1 MSRRRVS
8 SALDVAA
15 RVSLLVLGACS
26 SPSSDVSLVFPTVE
40 ARDRTE
46 KFLFTA
52 VEPFLP
58 PPSDS
63 ERRRLLLQCGRLS
76 VFPPMAAGGVSRDVT
91 DLSPVSALRGANRE
105 GKDFPFTESWD
116 LGLDRFT
123 LTEEVNPWRAVLLHF
138 EARGQA
144 RRSEPALAEIDEE
157 RTLLEGCACLRLRE
171 SGASGDA
178 ALDAEVEK
186 ACPWVEAP
194 GKTTETVV
202 MRSVAP
208 PEFRLEPCGVT
219 ELTAPAGRQIALSP
233 GVCLGVTECTAQNP
247 ESGCFGCAT
256 SRCDELADRKNV
268 AVTVKIDPPVEG
280 VSVVAPVILTG
291 KAGRV
296 TPELVIETCTPGQVI
311 PVQVGLLGRAEPP
324 IEFQVRCV
332 RPVDFAETPTS
343 EHDLG
348 TDSGVNTVIGITT
361 LPAVGALGQTP
372 EEKAKVVVLML
383 GTDSPPTARLEV
395 WGVPDGSRRMQ
406 RLAEL
411 SDIPGRAL
419 GVHGFLYVQ
428 PRDGSPGSIPLLAV
442 ATATPT
448 TTTTPRM
455 SRANRPFLQLFRP
468 VTNAS
473 GVLELEVVS
482 TMEGPCG
489 RTACGGRRDDACEMP
504 PCSGAAAADYTPVS
518 QASFASADQDGDG
531 YADLFFGSDRLF
543 PLTVFWS
550 RGETPQGD
558 MQLPPTNL
566 ASRCQCQSV
575 GRVLPFFAVGQVGG
589 PGDPVGRSGVDFVMG
604 DGTGAYVRYG
614 AQVSLEGMP
623 CSAESTCPDGAIC
636 ADVGCGAPTSG
647 GVTSRCLKPC
657 SPADR
662 MACGGRPNLCVASAN
677 GGVFYCGTEA
687 IGCNSPSAV
696 WKLVT
701 VHDVGIGRV
710 SGGSVGSVVA
720 VGAGSPVP
728 GFSGGGTVRVFF
740 GGATDLTRLDM
751 AQTADRLAASVDL
764 TPRRLRK
771 STTDTTRSDEA
782 QGPRAV
788 RFGDFNRDGAE
799 DLAVLYTTSEEIRLW
814 LGSEARA
821 PGEIGERTGDEATGG
836 RIKLNTCEG
845 PCMQRERCF
854 PYQRFAVGDVD
865 GDGAADVA
873 AICSPESVK
882 RPRLKLF
889 SPEF

>member
-1 MSRRRVS
+1 MKRIA
-8 SALDVAA
+8 ALERLGAA
-15 RVSLLVLGACS
+15 APALATLVGLAACS

-58 PPSDS
+58 PPADS
-63 ERRRLLLQCGRLS
+63 ERRRLLLKCGRLT

-105 GKDFPFTESWD
+105 GKDFPFTDSWD

-157 RTLLEGCACLRLRE
+157 RTLLEGCACVRLRE
-171 SGASGDA
+171 AGASGDA
-178 ALDAEVEK
+178 ALDAEVEA

-194 GKTTETVV
+194 GKTTETVS

-233 GVCLGVTECTAQNP
+233 GVCLGVTECNPQNP
-247 ESGCFGCAT
+247 EPGCFACST
-256 SRCDELADRKNV
+256 SRCDELSDKKNV
-268 AVTVKIDPPVEG
+268 AVTVKIDPPIEG
-280 VSVVAPVILTG
+280 VRVVAPVILTG

-296 TPELVIETCTPGQVI
+296 TPELVIDACTPGQVI

-343 EHDLG
+343 EHELG
-348 TDSGVNTVIGITT
+348 TEAGANTVIGIST
-361 LPAVGALGQTP
+361 LPAVGALGQIP
-372 EEKAKVVVLML
+372 EEKAKIAVLML
-383 GTDSPPTARLEV
+383 GTDTPPTARLEV
-395 WGVPDGSRRMQ
+395 WGVPDGQRRMV
-406 RLAEL
+406 RLAER

-428 PRDGSPGSIPLLAV
+428 PRDGSPGSVPLLAV

-448 TTTTPRM
+448 PGVPRA
-455 SRANRPFLQLFRP
+455 SRPLLQLFRP
-468 VTNAS
+468 TWRDGALTLDLVARMV
-473 GVLELEVVS
+473 GL
-482 TMEGPCG
+482 CG
-489 RTACGGRRDDACEMP
+489 RTACGGRRDDACELP
-504 PCSGAAAADYTPVS
+504 PCAQSAASDYTPVA

-531 YADLFFGSDRLF
+531 FADLYFGSDRLF

-550 RGETPQGD
+550 QAPAADGS
-558 MQLPPTNL
+558 MQLPPPDLST
-566 ASRCQCQSV
+566 RCQCQSV

-589 PGDPVGRSGVDFVMG
+589 PNDPVGRSGVDFIMG

-614 AQVSLEGMP
+614 AQVSLEGLP
-623 CSAESTCPDGAIC
+623 CTTNDDCPDGKTC
-636 ADVGCGAPTSG
+636 ADLACNMSTTGN
-647 GVTSRCLKPC
+647 VTRRCLAPC
-657 SPADR
+657 TPTDR
-662 MACGGRPNLCVASAN
+662 MACGGRANLCVAAAGPSN
-677 GGVFYCGTEA
+677 MVPYYCGTESV
-687 IGCNSPSAV
+687 GCNSPSAV

-710 SGGSVGSVVA
+710 SGGAVGSVVA

-771 STTDTTRSDEA
+771 STSDSTRSDEA

-788 RFGDFNRDGAE
+788 RFGDFNRDGSE
-799 DLAVLYTTSEEIRLW
+799 DLAVLYTTSEEIRVW
-814 LGSEARA
+814 LGSDARA
-821 PGEIGERTGDEATGG
+821 PGEIGERTNEQAEGG
-836 RIKLNTCEG
+836 RIKLNTCQG
-845 PCMQRERCF
+845 PCMQRDRCF

-865 GDGAADVA
+865 GDGAAEVA
-873 AICSPESVK
+873 AICSPEGAK